1 MQLPRIHAL
10 AVAAAL
16 ILSMG
21 TAAAQVDTL
30 KTIKD
35 SGKLVIGVR
44 DASGAMSFTLGPGQY
59 TGFHVEICERIAAD
73 IKAAVKLDKLNV
85 TYQLVTP
92 QNRISL
98 VRNGTVHLECG
109 TTTNNAARQQDVAF
123 APTLFV
129 EGVRIA
135 VKASSPVTGIS
146 QLEGKTV
153 AATTGS
159 TAVQAVRRIGK
170 DAGGKITELLGKDN
184 SEGFLLLETGRA
196 EAFVADGQILATLI
210 SRSREPAQYK
220 ILEPVLSVEPIAI
233 MIAKDDPAFKA
244 IVDKS
249 VITLAKSGEV
259 ARLYD
264 KWFIQPIPPQGIKV
278 GLPANAQTKA
288 AWANPSDKPME
299 EYGPR

>member
-10 AVAAAL
+10 ASAVAL
-16 ILSMG
+16 VLSMG
-21 TAAAQVDTL
+21 NAAAQVDTL
-30 KTIKD
+30 KSIKE

-73 IKAAVKLDKLNV
+73 IKAAAKLDKLNV

-92 QNRISL
+92 QNRIAL

-135 VKASSPVTGIS
+135 VKASSPIAGTS

-159 TAVQAVRRIGK
+159 TAVQAVRKIGK
-170 DAGGKITELLGKDN
+170 DAGGK
-184 SEGFLLLETGRA
+184 
-196 EAFVADGQILATLI
+196 
-210 SRSREPAQYK
+210 
-220 ILEPVLSVEPIAI
+220 
-233 MIAKDDPAFKA
+233 
-244 IVDKS
+244 
-249 VITLAKSGEV
+249 
-259 ARLYD
+259 
-264 KWFIQPIPPQGIKV
+264 
-278 GLPANAQTKA
+278 
-288 AWANPSDKPME
+288 
-299 EYGPR
+299 